1 MAITASMVKDLR
13 ERTGAGMMDC
23 KKALVEVDGDME
35 KAVDWLRQK
44 GMAKAAKKS
53 GRATA
58 EGLVR
63 TMTSADGKVV
73 AMASLLCETD
83 FVARGDKFQ
92 DQVDSILKAVINDNP
107 ADQAALEAKVGEDV
121 KQLIATIGE
130 NMQIG
135 KFVRHCK
142 ESDAEVVGQ
151 YVHANGKIGVL
162 VWLVCDKAET
172 AGKAEVQTLV
182 KDLAM
187 QVAAASPMALDAD
200 SLDKDAVARERE
212 VYRQKALAEGKPAN
226 IVDKI
231 ADGAVKKYQKEVCLM
246 EQAYIRDDKKSI
258 TDLVRETAK
267 AVGDNLTVK
276 GFERIQLM
284 ATED

>member
-1 MAITASMVKDLR
+1 MAITAQMVKDLR

-63 TMTSADGKVV
+63 TMVSADGKTV

-83 FVARGDKFQ
+83 FVSRGEQFQ
-92 DQVDSILKAVINDNP
+92 GMVDTILKAVIDTNP
-107 ADQAALEAKVGEDV
+107 ADAAALEAKVGEDV

-130 NMQIG
+130 NMQLG
-135 KFVRHCK
+135 KFTRHTK
-142 ESDAEVVGQ
+142 ASDSEVVGQ

-162 VWLVCDKAET
+162 VWLTCGKAET
-172 AGKAEVQTLV
+172 VANEDVQTLA

-187 QVAAASPMALDAD
+187 QVAAASPMALDAA
-200 SLDKDAVARERE
+200 SLDQDAVARERE
-212 VYRQKALAEGKPAN
+212 VYRQKALEEGKPAN

-231 ADGAVKKYQKEVCLM
+231 ADGAVKKYQKDVCLM
-246 EQAYIRDDKKSI
+246 EQAYIRDDKTSI
-258 TDLVRETAK
+258 TDLVNEVAK
-267 AVGDNLTVK
+267 KVGDTLKVN
-276 GFERIQLM
+276 GFERIQLS
-284 ATED
+284 AAE

>member
-13 ERTGAGMMDC
+13 ERTGAGMLDC

-35 KAVDWLRQK
+35 KAIDWLRQK
-44 GMAKAAKKS
+44 GMAKAAKKA

-63 TMTSADGKVV
+63 TMTSADGMTV

-83 FVARGDKFQ
+83 FVARGEKFQ
-92 DQVDSILKAVINDNP
+92 EMVDAILKVVIDDKNADAAAV
-107 ADQAALEAKVGEDV
+107 EAKVGEDV
-121 KQLIATIGE
+121 KQLIAQVGE
-130 NMQIG
+130 NMKIG
-135 KFVRHCK
+135 KFVRHDK
-142 ESDAEVVGQ
+142 ASDAEVVGQ
-151 YVHANGKIGVL
+151 YVHTNGKIGVL
-162 VWLVCDKAET
+162 VWMTCGDAAT
-172 AGKAEVQTLV
+172 AGKAEVQTLA

-187 QVAAASPMALDAD
+187 QVAAASPMALDAA
-200 SLDKDAVARERE
+200 SLDQDAVARERE

-231 ADGAVKKYQKEVCLM
+231 ADGAVKKYQKDVCLM

-258 TDLVRETAK
+258 TDLVNEVAK
-267 AVGDNLTVK
+267 KVGDTLKVN
-276 GFERIQLM
+276 GFERIQLS
-284 ATED
+284 AAE